1 MPPPP
6 STTYLSALL
15 ISVALAAH
23 GLRKGSLSNSGA
35 IAAFMV
41 GYGHLA
47 NPLKV
52 FGVGLIFF
60 YLAGSRATK
69 VSGAC
74 LKAFVWLDLWSGDM
88 RADC

>member
-1 MPPPP
+1 MAG
-6 STTYLSALL
+6 SLHL
-15 ISVALAAH
+15 VALFIATALASH

-35 IAAFMV
+35 IAAFIV

-52 FGVGLIFF
+52 FGVALIFF

-69 VSGAC
+69 VSSNIYI
-74 LKAFVWLDLWSGDM
+74 KEIFWSGNATDG
-88 RADC
+88 